1 MTSPA
6 TLSLLEARVIGVL
19 IEKERSV
26 PDIYPMSVNALTAG
40 CNQRTS
46 RSPVMN
52 VSEAEV
58 LQTIDS
64 LNARSLIIESSGG
77 RVMRY
82 AHNAG
87 RALGLPSQSLA
98 LLATLILRGPQT
110 AAELRTNSERLHRFA
125 DISAVEAFLQELA
138 ERPAGAL
145 VATLPRTPGTRET
158 RWMQLLTGAAPTH
171 ASDPEATVSATSDA
185 DPLPRSVDGA
195 LAARVDSL
203 RADVDTLKQEVADLK
218 RQQLERRG

>member
-1 MTSPA
+1 MTTPVLSP
-6 TLSLLEARVIGVL
+6 LEARVIGVL

-64 LNARSLIIESSGG
+64 LNARSMIIESSGG

-82 AHNAG
+82 AHNVG

-138 ERPAGAL
+138 ERPGGAL

-158 RWMQLLTGAAPTH
+158 RWMQLLTGAASTQGFEP
-171 ASDPEATVSATSDA
+171 DATASATTDA
-185 DPLPRSVDGA
+185 DSFSRSVDPN
-195 LAARVDSL
+195 LAARIDSL
-203 RADVDTLKQEVADLK
+203 QADVDALKQEVADLK
-218 RQQLERRG
+218 RQLLEGRS

>member
-1 MTSPA
+1 MTSPS
-6 TLSLLEARVIGVL
+6 LSPLEARVIGVL

-82 AHNAG
+82 AHNVG

-138 ERPAGAL
+138 ERLFGN
-145 VATLPRTPGTRET
+145 
-158 RWMQLLTGAAPTH
+158 
-171 ASDPEATVSATSDA
+171 
-185 DPLPRSVDGA
+185 
-195 LAARVDSL
+195 
-203 RADVDTLKQEVADLK
+203 LK
-218 RQQLERRG
+218 